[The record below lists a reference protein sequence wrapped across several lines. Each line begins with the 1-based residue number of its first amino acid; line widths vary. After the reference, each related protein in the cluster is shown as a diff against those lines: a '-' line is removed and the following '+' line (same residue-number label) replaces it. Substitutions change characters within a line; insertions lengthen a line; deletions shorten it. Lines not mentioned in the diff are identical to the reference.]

1 MVLPATGF
9 LPQIRHIFDIFGYSF
24 SGRYV
29 NTGKFYM
36 QEKNNLNSPV
46 RYIKGVGPKKSEY
59 LARIGLNTVEDILY
73 YLPKRY
79 EDRSSVTAIKD
90 LKPGGSMT
98 IQGEITSLN
107 SRAGRSGAAIF
118 QAAVSDTTGSIQA
131 VWFNQPYIGDL
142 LKVGDKLILYGKV
155 EIYDKLQMVQ
165 PEYEIIEGP
174 ETDSVNI
181 GRIVPIY
188 SLAAQLT
195 QRFLRSLTFKAIAE
209 HVKFATER
217 LPTYIIARQKLVDI
231 KFALR
236 NIHFPSNFEMLEK
249 AYKRIVFGEFFIL
262 QLALAIR
269 KKGRGPEEAAF
280 GHSMAPGELSGAFKK
295 ALPFELTEGQKKA
308 VAEIERD
315 MSAARPMNRLLEGDV
330 GSGKTVVAAH
340 ALVLAAQNGFQSVI
354 MAPTEV
360 LARQHFIYLSE
371 LLMPL
376 GINVVLLIGGM
387 DANARGRIYSEIKDA
402 KADIVVGTHAIIQEA
417 VEFKNLGL
425 VVIDEQHKF
434 GVAERAI
441 LGKKGLNPH
450 VLIMTA
456 TPIPRTLALTVYGD
470 LDISTIKELPKGRK
484 PIATYWVEEDKR
496 DQMYGFVGE
505 ELARGRQAYV
515 VCPLIESHRRGGNV
529 ENDMSPR
536 RCTTAVET
544 FNKLKNEVF
553 ADYGVG
559 LLHGKMSSKEK
570 DKVMKDF
577 KKGKIDLLV
586 STVVI
591 EVGIDIPNASVMM
604 IENADRFG
612 LSQLHQLRGRIGRG
626 GYESYCILLA
636 DPKTDAAA
644 ERLKAIEGTLDGFEI
659 AETDMDL
666 RGPGE
671 MFGTRQHGLPEIRF
685 GNLAKDFGIME
696 LARREAFALIEKDP
710 GLLEEHHQLLKKS
723 LYERFRGRL
732 ELAKVG

>member
-1 MVLPATGF
+1 
-9 LPQIRHIFDIFGYSF
+9 
-24 SGRYV
+24 
-29 NTGKFYM
+29 M
-36 QEKNNLNSPV
+36 QEKNDLKTQI
-46 RYIKGVGPKKSEY
+46 RYIKGVGPRKSEY
-59 LARIGLNTVEDILY
+59 LAKVGLDTIEDILY

-90 LKPGGSMT
+90 LMPGESRT
-98 IQGEITSLN
+98 IQGEIIALSSRTS
-107 SRAGRSGAAIF
+107 RSGASIF
-118 QAAVSDTTGSIQA
+118 QAAVADPTGSIHA
-131 VWFNQPYIGDL
+131 VWFNQPYLRDM
-142 LKVGDKLILYGKV
+142 LKAGDKVILYGKV
-155 EIYDKLQMVQ
+155 EIYDRLQMVQ
-165 PEYEIIEGP
+165 PEYEVMEGL

-181 GRIVPIY
+181 GRIVPVY

-195 QRFLRSLTFKAIAE
+195 QRFLRSLAFKTVAE

-217 LPTYIIARQKLVDI
+217 LPTYIIARQRLVDI

-236 NIHFPSNFEMLEK
+236 NIHFPTNFEMLEK
-249 AYKRIVFGEFFIL
+249 AYKRIVFEEFFIL

-269 KKGRGPEEAAF
+269 KKGSGPEKAAF
-280 GHSMAPGELSGAFKK
+280 GHSMTAGELSESFKK
-295 ALPFELTEGQKKA
+295 ALSFELTGAQKKA
-308 VAEIERD
+308 AAEIEHD
-315 MSAARPMNRLLEGDV
+315 MSGAKPMNRLLEGDV
-330 GSGKTVVAAH
+330 GSGKTVIAAH

-387 DANARGRIYSEIKDA
+387 DAKTRERIYSEIKDE
-402 KADIVVGTHAIIQEA
+402 KVDIVVGTHAIIQEA

-425 VVIDEQHKF
+425 AVIDEQHKF
-434 GVAERAI
+434 GVAQRAI
-441 LGKKGLNPH
+441 LRRKGLNPH

-496 DQMYGFVGE
+496 DQMYGFIRE
-505 ELARGRQAYV
+505 ELMEGRQAYV
-515 VCPLIESHRRGGNV
+515 VCPLIDTKAAGKAG
-529 ENDMSPR
+529 
-536 RCTTAVET
+536 AVET
-544 FNKLKNEVF
+544 FEKLKNEVF
-553 ADYGVG
+553 TDYEIG
-559 LLHGKMSSKEK
+559 LLHGKMSTKEK

-577 KKGKIDLLV
+577 KKGKIKVLV

-591 EVGIDIPNASVMM
+591 EVGIDIPNASVML

-636 DPKTDAAA
+636 DPRTDAAA

-659 AETDMDL
+659 AEADMDL

-685 GNLAKDFGIME
+685 GNLSKDFGIME
-696 LARREAFALIEKDP
+696 LARKEAFALIEKDP
-710 GLLEEHHQLLKKS
+710 NLLEEHHQLLKKS

-732 ELAKVG
+732 ELIRVG